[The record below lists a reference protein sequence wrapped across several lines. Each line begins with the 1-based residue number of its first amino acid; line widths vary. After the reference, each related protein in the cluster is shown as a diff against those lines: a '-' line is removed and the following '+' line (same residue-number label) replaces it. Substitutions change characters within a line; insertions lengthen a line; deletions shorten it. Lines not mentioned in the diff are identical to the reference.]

1 MGRKKI
7 NISKLVDEKNRHVT
21 FNKRKFGLMKK
32 AYELSILCDCEIAII
47 VFNESNKL
55 YDYASTDMNQ
65 VLLKYTQY
73 SGEPHETITNTD
85 MIASLNNRRGNSKYV
100 DLSVIDRTSAIKQH
114 KQFKVVPTPRIKL
127 KNNDIS
133 DEEFRKIMTQGERI
147 MVDDDNGSNGLKFE
161 LIPDIS
167 GIPPHKRP
175 EALGKIQKSNSIENA
190 KRFTSSDSD
199 TSDDKLKIDSSADDD
214 FDEIDDSLHNS
225 YIKSYISPSTSRQQ
239 TPPDNTTTIK
249 TLTDNEIKVSKMYD
263 DIDVEKV
270 KDDNYLPEEM
280 RRSKSPKATKPRLT
294 TNVLEAQLPS
304 SSDLI
309 KNKSPKNQSVNI
321 GFHPYIDERKIVKI
335 PLQKSL
341 ETQSKIAHNGQS
353 PIQK

>member
-7 NISKLVDEKNRHVT
+7 NISKIVDEKNRHVT
-21 FNKRKFGLMKK
+21 FNKRKSGLMKK

-47 VFNESNKL
+47 MFDKSNKL
-55 YDYASTDMNQ
+55 YEYVSTDMDQ
-65 VLLKYTQY
+65 MLLKYTEY
-73 SGEPHETITNTD
+73 SDEPHETITNTD
-85 MIASLNNRRGNSKYV
+85 MIASLNNRGGSSKDV
-100 DLSVIDRTSAIKQH
+100 DVCVIDRTNAIKQH

-133 DEEFRKIMTQGERI
+133 DEEFRMFMTQGERI
-147 MVDDDNGSNGLKFE
+147 MGDNDNGSNGLECK

-167 GIPPHKRP
+167 GIPPHKLP

-190 KRFTSSDSD
+190 KRITSSDSD
-199 TSDDKLKIDSSADDD
+199 TSDDKLKIDSGADDD
-214 FDEIDDSLHNS
+214 FDDIDDSLHKN
-225 YIKSYISPSTSRQQ
+225 YIKSYISPTTSRQQ
-239 TPPDNTTTIK
+239 TPPDNPTT
-249 TLTDNEIKVSKMYD
+249 DDEIKVVKMYD

-280 RRSKSPKATKPRLT
+280 RRSKSPKATKPQLM
-294 TNVLEAQLPS
+294 TNVLKAQLPS

-309 KNKSPKNQSVNI
+309 QNKSPKNQSVDI
-321 GFHPYIDERKIVKI
+321 GYHPYIERKIIRI

-341 ETQSKIAHNGQS
+341 KIRSKIPHNGQ
-353 PIQK
+353 K